1 MSEVIIHETS
11 IVSPEA
17 QLGRNVEIGPYC
29 IIGDKVKLGDGAR
42 LRSHVTMEGN
52 VTVGENVQIYQYTN
66 IGNPPQDLSYKD
78 EDTRVEIGDNCIIRE
93 FSSIHR
99 GTPKDNGVTKVGNNV
114 YLMAYVHLAHD
125 CILGNNVMFVNG
137 VQCAGHVKIGDNARI
152 SGHSKMTQFVT
163 IGRNA
168 FIGGDST
175 IDKDI
180 PDYCTAY
187 GNRARLKGINII
199 GLKRAGFSKAN
210 ITEVVDFYR
219 TMEASA
225 LSPRAFV
232 SHPELMED
240 YVDNKIIQDISSFIS
255 VSEIGIAPFW
265 D

>member
-11 IVSPEA
+11 IVSPGA
-17 QLGRNVEIGPYC
+17 QLGTNVVIGPYC

-42 LRSHVTMEGN
+42 LRSHITMEGN

-125 CILGNNVMFVNG
+125 CVLGNNVMFVNG

-152 SGHSKMTQFVT
+152 SGHTKMTQFVT
-163 IGRNA
+163 IGKNA

-199 GLKRAGFSKAN
+199 GLKRAGFSKGS

-232 SHPELMED
+232 SHPELMEE
-240 YVDNKIIQDISSFIS
+240 YIDNKIIEDISSFIS